1 MRSMHDQRP
10 PAQPL
15 TAINPLVP
23 LVGPEYKSEEDG
35 VGIAKDGRY
44 WPPTEPSGHAQ
55 SSPADSFKEGISH
68 YQEDCQEDF
77 IPATP

>member
-1 MRSMHDQRP
+1 MEVHDQRQA

-23 LVGPEYKSEEDG
+23 FVGPEYKTEEDG
-35 VGIAKDGRY
+35 VVIAKDGRY

-55 SSPADSFKEGISH
+55 SSPADGFKNSIPH
-68 YQEDCQEDF
+68 QREDF
-77 IPATP
+77 ILAIP